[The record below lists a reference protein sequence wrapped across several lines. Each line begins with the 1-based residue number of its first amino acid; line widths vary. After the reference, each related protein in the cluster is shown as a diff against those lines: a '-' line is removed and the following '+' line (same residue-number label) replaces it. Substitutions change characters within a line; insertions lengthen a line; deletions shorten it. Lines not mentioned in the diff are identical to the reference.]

1 MSGTFPLQA
10 GFQTTNFS
18 SQTQSRVSVSVS
30 GKTQRIK
37 TGAQFFSF
45 KLKSPRMTRAEV
57 DADFSFIAAQD
68 GQVEAFT
75 IVPPVISST
84 KGTASGTITVQ
95 NVTSVSPA
103 MSLAAGSRNIGVN
116 SDNAGDT
123 LKKGDL
129 IKFSNHDKVY
139 MLTEDV
145 NFDGSTVDQL
155 SFYPPLTTALTGGG
169 QTITY
174 NSVPFKVYL
183 NSDTASFSTSA
194 DGLHQYEISVN
205 EEI

>member
-10 GFQTTNFS
+10 GFQTTDFT
-18 SQTQSRVSVSVS
+18 SQTQSRVTVSVS
-30 GKTQRIK
+30 GKAQRIK
-37 TGAQFFSF
+37 TGAQFFTF
-45 KLKSPRMTRAEV
+45 KLKSPKMTRTEV

-68 GQVEAFT
+68 GQFGSFT

-95 NVTSVSPA
+95 NVTSESPVL
-103 MSLAAGSRNIGVN
+103 SLAAGSKNVGV
-116 SDNAGDT
+116 SGGTGT
-123 LKKGDL
+123 LKKGDM

-145 NFDGSTVDQL
+145 NLDGSTVDQL

-183 NSDTASFSTSA
+183 NSDTATFSTSA
-194 DGLHQYEISVN
+194 DGLHQYEISLN
-205 EEI
+205 EDI

>member
-1 MSGTFPLQA
+1 MSGTFPLQT
-10 GFQTTNFS
+10 GFTTTNFS
-18 SQTQSRVSVSVS
+18 SQTTSRGSVSVS

-45 KLKSPRMTRAEV
+45 KLKSPKMTRLQV

-68 GQVEAFT
+68 GQVESFT

-84 KGTASGTITVQ
+84 KGTASGTVTVV
-95 NVTSVSPA
+95 NATSTTPL
-103 MSLAAGSRNIGVN
+103 MSLAAGSKNVGV
-116 SDNAGDT
+116 SGGTGT
-123 LKKGDL
+123 LKKGDM

-145 NFDGSTVDQL
+145 NLDGSTVDQL

-183 NSDTASFSTSA
+183 NSDTATFSTSA
-194 DGLHQYEISVN
+194 DGLHQYEISLN
-205 EEI
+205 EDI

>member
-10 GFQTTNFS
+10 GFTTTNFS
-18 SQTQSRVSVSVS
+18 SQTTSRVTVSVS

-37 TGAQFFSF
+37 TGQQFFTF
-45 KLKSPRMTRAEV
+45 KLKSPKMTRLQV

-68 GQVEAFT
+68 GQVESFT
-75 IVPPVISST
+75 IVPPVISSS
-84 KGTASGTITVQ
+84 KGTASGTVTVV
-95 NVTSVSPA
+95 NATSSAPVL
-103 MSLAAGSRNIGVN
+103 SLAAGSKNVGV
-116 SDNAGDT
+116 SGGTGT

-145 NFDGSTVDQL
+145 NLDGSTVDQI

-183 NSDTASFSTSA
+183 NSDTATFSTST

>member
-10 GFQTTNFS
+10 GFTTTNFS
-18 SQTQSRVSVSVS
+18 SQTTSRVTVSVS

-37 TGAQFFSF
+37 TGQQFFTF
-45 KLKSPRMTRAEV
+45 KLKSPKMTRLQV

-68 GQVEAFT
+68 GQVESFT

-84 KGTASGTITVQ
+84 KGTASGTVTVV
-95 NVTSVSPA
+95 NATSSAPVL
-103 MSLAAGSRNIGVN
+103 SLAAGSKNVGV
-116 SDNAGDT
+116 SGGTGT

-145 NFDGSTVDQL
+145 NLDGSTVDQI

-183 NSDTASFSTSA
+183 NSDTATFSTST

>member
-1 MSGTFPLQA
+1 MSGTFPLQT
-10 GFQTTNFS
+10 GFTTTNFS
-18 SQTQSRVSVSVS
+18 SQTTSRVSVSVS

-45 KLKSPRMTRAEV
+45 KLKSPKMTRLQV

-68 GQVEAFT
+68 GQVESFT

-84 KGTASGTITVQ
+84 KGTASGTVTVV
-95 NVTSVSPA
+95 NATSLAPVL
-103 MSLAAGSRNIGVN
+103 SLAAGSKNIGI
-116 SDNAGDT
+116 SGGTGT

-145 NFDGSTVDQL
+145 NLDGSTVDQL

-183 NSDTASFSTSA
+183 NSDTATFSTSA
-194 DGLHQYEISVN
+194 DGLHQYEISLN
-205 EEI
+205 EDI

>member
-10 GFQTTNFS
+10 GFTTTNFS
-18 SQTQSRVSVSVS
+18 SQTTSRVTVSVS

-37 TGAQFFSF
+37 TGQQFFTF
-45 KLKSPRMTRAEV
+45 KLKSPKMTRLQV

-68 GQVEAFT
+68 GQVESFT

-84 KGTASGTITVQ
+84 KGTASGTVTVV
-95 NVTSVSPA
+95 NATSSAPVL
-103 MSLAAGSRNIGVN
+103 SLAAGSKNVGV
-116 SDNAGDT
+116 SGGSGT

-139 MLTEDV
+139 MLTEDA
-145 NFDGSTVDQL
+145 NLDGSTVDQL

-183 NSDTASFSTSA
+183 NSDTATFSTST

>member
-10 GFQTTNFS
+10 GFRTTNFS
-18 SQTQSRVSVSVS
+18 SQTTSRVTVSVS

-37 TGAQFFSF
+37 TGQQFFTF
-45 KLKSPRMTRAEV
+45 KLKSPKMTRLQV

-68 GQVEAFT
+68 GQVESFT

-84 KGTASGTITVQ
+84 KGTASGTVTVV
-95 NVTSVSPA
+95 NATSLAPVL
-103 MSLAAGSRNIGVN
+103 SLAAGSKNIGI
-116 SDNAGDT
+116 SGGTGT

-145 NFDGSTVDQL
+145 NLDGSTVDQL

-183 NSDTASFSTSA
+183 NSDTATFSTSA

>member
-10 GFQTTNFS
+10 GFQTTDFT
-18 SQTQSRVSVSVS
+18 SQTQSRVTVSVS
-30 GKTQRIK
+30 GKAQRIK
-37 TGAQFFSF
+37 TGAQFFTF
-45 KLKSPRMTRAEV
+45 KLKSPKMTRTEV

-68 GQVEAFT
+68 GQFGSFT

-95 NVTSVSPA
+95 NVTSESPV
-103 MSLAAGSRNIGVN
+103 MSLAAGSKNVGV
-116 SDNAGDT
+116 SGGSGT

-129 IKFSNHDKVY
+129 IEFSNHDKVY
-139 MLTEDV
+139 MLTEDA
-145 NFDGSTVDQL
+145 NLDGSTVDQL

-183 NSDTASFSTSA
+183 NSDTATFSTST

>member
-10 GFQTTNFS
+10 GFTTTNFS
-18 SQTQSRVSVSVS
+18 SQTTSRVTVSVS

-37 TGAQFFSF
+37 TGQQFFTF
-45 KLKSPRMTRAEV
+45 KLKSPKMTRLQV

-68 GQVEAFT
+68 GQVETFT

-84 KGTASGTITVQ
+84 KGTASGTVTVV
-95 NVTSVSPA
+95 NTTSTTPS
-103 MSLAAGSRNIGVN
+103 MSLAAGSKNIGV
-116 SDNAGDT
+116 SGGTGT

-139 MLTEDV
+139 MLTEDA
-145 NFDGSTVDQL
+145 NLDGSTVDQL

-183 NSDTASFSTSA
+183 NSDTATFSTST

>member
-10 GFQTTNFS
+10 GFTTTDFT
-18 SQTQSRVSVSVS
+18 SQTQSRVTVSVS

-68 GQVEAFT
+68 GQVESFT

-84 KGTASGTITVQ
+84 KGTASGTLTVV
-95 NVTSVSPA
+95 NATSSSPVL
-103 MSLAAGSRNIGVN
+103 SLAAGSKNVGISG
-116 SDNAGDT
+116 GTGT

-145 NFDGSTVDQL
+145 NLDGSTVDQL

-183 NSDTASFSTSA
+183 NSDAQSFSTSA
-194 DGLHQYEISVN
+194 DGLHQYEISVS

>member
-1 MSGTFPLQA
+1 MSGTFPLQT
-10 GFQTTNFS
+10 GFTTTNFS
-18 SQTQSRVSVSVS
+18 SQTTSRVSVSVS

-37 TGAQFFSF
+37 TGQQFFTF
-45 KLKSPRMTRAEV
+45 KLKSPKMTRLQV

-68 GQVEAFT
+68 GQVESFT

-84 KGTASGTITVQ
+84 KGTASGTVTVV
-95 NVTSVSPA
+95 NATSTTPL
-103 MSLAAGSRNIGVN
+103 MSLAAGSKNVGV
-116 SDNAGDT
+116 SGGTGT
-123 LKKGDL
+123 LKKGDM

-145 NFDGSTVDQL
+145 NLDGSTVDQL

-183 NSDTASFSTSA
+183 NSDTATFSTSA
-194 DGLHQYEISVN
+194 DGLHQYEISLN
-205 EEI
+205 EDI

>member
-10 GFQTTNFS
+10 GFTTTNFT
-18 SQTQSRVSVSVS
+18 SQPQSRVTVSVS

-37 TGAQFFSF
+37 TGPQFFSF
-45 KLKSPRMTRAEV
+45 KLKSPRMTRAQV

-68 GQVEAFT
+68 GQVESFT

-84 KGTASGTITVQ
+84 KGTASGTLTVV
-95 NVTSVSPA
+95 NATSSSPVL
-103 MSLAAGSRNIGVN
+103 SLAAGSKNVGISG
-116 SDNAGDT
+116 GTGT

-145 NFDGSTVDQL
+145 NLDGSTVDQL

-183 NSDTASFSTSA
+183 NSDTATFSTST

>member
-1 MSGTFPLQA
+1 MVTQNG
-10 GFQTTNFS
+10 QTES
-18 SQTQSRVSVSVS
+18 
-30 GKTQRIK
+30 
-37 TGAQFFSF
+37 
-45 KLKSPRMTRAEV
+45 
-57 DADFSFIAAQD
+57 
-68 GQVEAFT
+68 FT
-75 IVPPVISST
+75 IVPPVISNAR
-84 KGTASGTITVQ
+84 GTASGTPVVE
-95 NVTSVSPA
+95 NATSTDPLL
-103 MSLAAGSRNIGVN
+103 SLAAGSKNVGVK
-116 SDNAGDT
+116 SASGT

-183 NSDTASFSTSA
+183 TSDSQSFSTSA
-194 DGLHQYEISVN
+194 NGLHQYEIRMF
-205 EEI
+205 

>member
-1 MSGTFPLQA
+1 MSGTFPLQT
-10 GFQTTNFS
+10 GFTTTNFS
-18 SQTQSRVSVSVS
+18 SQTTSRVSVSVS

-45 KLKSPRMTRAEV
+45 KLKSPKMTRLQV

-68 GQVEAFT
+68 GQVESFT

-84 KGTASGTITVQ
+84 KGTASGTVTVV
-95 NVTSVSPA
+95 NATSTTPL
-103 MSLAAGSRNIGVN
+103 MSLAAGSKNVGV
-116 SDNAGDT
+116 SGGTGT
-123 LKKGDL
+123 LKKGDM

-145 NFDGSTVDQL
+145 NLDGSTVDQL

-183 NSDTASFSTSA
+183 NSDTATFSTSA
-194 DGLHQYEISVN
+194 DGLHQYEISLN
-205 EEI
+205 EDI

>member
-10 GFQTTNFS
+10 GFRTTNFS
-18 SQTQSRVSVSVS
+18 SQTTSRVTVSVS

-37 TGAQFFSF
+37 TGQQFFTF
-45 KLKSPRMTRAEV
+45 KLKSPKMTRLQV

-68 GQVEAFT
+68 GQVESFT
-75 IVPPVISST
+75 IVPPVISSS
-84 KGTASGTITVQ
+84 KGTASGTVTVV
-95 NVTSVSPA
+95 NATSSAPVL
-103 MSLAAGSRNIGVN
+103 SLAAGSKNVGV
-116 SDNAGDT
+116 SGGSGT

-139 MLTEDV
+139 MLTEDA
-145 NFDGSTVDQL
+145 NLDGSTVDQI

-183 NSDTASFSTSA
+183 NSDTATFSTST

>member
-10 GFQTTNFS
+10 GFRTTNFS
-18 SQTQSRVSVSVS
+18 SQTTSRVTVSVS

-37 TGAQFFSF
+37 TGQQFFTF
-45 KLKSPRMTRAEV
+45 KLKSPKMTRLQV

-68 GQVEAFT
+68 GQVESFT
-75 IVPPVISST
+75 IVPPVISSS
-84 KGTASGTITVQ
+84 KGTASGTVTVV
-95 NVTSVSPA
+95 NATSSAPVL
-103 MSLAAGSRNIGVN
+103 SLAAGSKNVGV
-116 SDNAGDT
+116 SGGSGT

-139 MLTEDV
+139 MLTADA
-145 NFDGSTVDQL
+145 NLDGSTVDQL

-183 NSDTASFSTSA
+183 NSDTATFSTST

>member
-10 GFQTTNFS
+10 GFTTTNFS
-18 SQTQSRVSVSVS
+18 SQTTSRVSVSVS

-45 KLKSPRMTRAEV
+45 KLKSPKMTRLQV

-68 GQVEAFT
+68 GQVESFT

-84 KGTASGTITVQ
+84 KGTASGTVTVV
-95 NVTSVSPA
+95 NATSTTPL
-103 MSLAAGSRNIGVN
+103 MSLAAGSKNVGV
-116 SDNAGDT
+116 SGGTGT
-123 LKKGDL
+123 LKKGDM

-145 NFDGSTVDQL
+145 NLDGSTVDQL

-183 NSDTASFSTSA
+183 NSDTATFSTSA
-194 DGLHQYEISVN
+194 DGLHQYEISLN
-205 EEI
+205 EDI

>member
-1 MSGTFPLQA
+1 
-10 GFQTTNFS
+10 
-18 SQTQSRVSVSVS
+18 
-30 GKTQRIK
+30 
-37 TGAQFFSF
+37 
-45 KLKSPRMTRAEV
+45 MTRAQV

-68 GQVEAFT
+68 GQVESFT

-84 KGTASGTITVQ
+84 KGTASGTLTVV
-95 NVTSVSPA
+95 NATSSSPVL
-103 MSLAAGSRNIGVN
+103 SLAAGSKNVGISG
-116 SDNAGDT
+116 GTGT

-145 NFDGSTVDQL
+145 NLDGSTVDQL

-183 NSDTASFSTSA
+183 NSDTATFSTST

>member
-10 GFQTTNFS
+10 GFTTTNFS
-18 SQTQSRVSVSVS
+18 SQTTSRVTVSVS

-37 TGAQFFSF
+37 TGQQFFTF
-45 KLKSPRMTRAEV
+45 KLKSPKMTRLQV

-68 GQVEAFT
+68 GQVESFT
-75 IVPPVISST
+75 IVPPVISSS
-84 KGTASGTITVQ
+84 KGTASGTVTVV
-95 NVTSVSPA
+95 NATSSAPVL
-103 MSLAAGSRNIGVN
+103 SLAAGSKNVGVRGG
-116 SDNAGDT
+116 SGT

-145 NFDGSTVDQL
+145 NLDGSTVDQL

-183 NSDTASFSTSA
+183 NSDTATFSTST

>member
-10 GFQTTNFS
+10 GFTTTNFS
-18 SQTQSRVSVSVS
+18 SQTTSRVSVSVS

-37 TGAQFFSF
+37 TGQQFFTF
-45 KLKSPRMTRAEV
+45 KLKSPKMTRLQV

-68 GQVEAFT
+68 GQVESFT

-84 KGTASGTITVQ
+84 KGTASGTVTVV
-95 NVTSVSPA
+95 NATSLAPVL
-103 MSLAAGSRNIGVN
+103 SLAAGSKNIGI
-116 SDNAGDT
+116 SGGTGT

-145 NFDGSTVDQL
+145 NLDGSTVDQL

-183 NSDTASFSTSA
+183 NSDTATFSTSA

>member
-1 MSGTFPLQA
+1 MSGTFPLQT
-10 GFQTTNFS
+10 GFTTTNFS
-18 SQTQSRVSVSVS
+18 SQTTSRVSVSVS

-37 TGAQFFSF
+37 TDAQFFSF
-45 KLKSPRMTRAEV
+45 KLKSPKMTRLLV

-68 GQVEAFT
+68 GQVESFT

-84 KGTASGTITVQ
+84 KGTASGTVTVV
-95 NVTSVSPA
+95 NATSTTPL
-103 MSLAAGSRNIGVN
+103 MSLAAGSKNVGV
-116 SDNAGDT
+116 SGGTGT
-123 LKKGDL
+123 LKKGDM

-145 NFDGSTVDQL
+145 NLDGSTVDQL

-183 NSDTASFSTSA
+183 NSDTATFSTSA
-194 DGLHQYEISVN
+194 DGLHQYEISLN
-205 EEI
+205 EDI

>member
-10 GFQTTNFS
+10 GFTTTDFT
-18 SQTQSRVSVSVS
+18 SQTQSRVTVSVS

-45 KLKSPRMTRAEV
+45 KLKSPRMTRAQV

-68 GQVEAFT
+68 GQVESFT

-84 KGTASGTITVQ
+84 KGTASGTLTVV
-95 NVTSVSPA
+95 NATSSSPVL
-103 MSLAAGSRNIGVN
+103 SLAAGSKNVGISG
-116 SDNAGDT
+116 GTGT

-145 NFDGSTVDQL
+145 NLDGSTVDQL

-183 NSDTASFSTSA
+183 NSDAQSFSTSA
-194 DGLHQYEISVN
+194 DGLHQYEISVS